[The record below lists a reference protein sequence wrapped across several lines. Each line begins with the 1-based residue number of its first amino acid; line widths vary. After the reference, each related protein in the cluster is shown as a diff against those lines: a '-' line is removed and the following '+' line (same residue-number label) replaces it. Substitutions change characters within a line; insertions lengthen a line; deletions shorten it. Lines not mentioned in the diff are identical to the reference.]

1 MRTRTIRS
9 AVVLVLPFALTSAAC
24 GTEAEPAGTGGGQ
37 TAAPSSPSPVSS
49 EQAEAPETA
58 EDFLDLAEKAMAEEP
73 AWSFSVKGEE
83 GLTSQGRKSAATYV
97 GTVQRAVGRAAL
109 HSQGISTSSKG
120 RRKTEELYIV
130 GEGGHLKEG
139 SAEWKAVSPD
149 DPEMRNKADDPIAV
163 IHEFRMYAQ
172 ASGGDVK
179 VTEKDGG
186 GTVELRVTSG
196 EQKLSAVQQRAWAKK
211 AKREFDPTAE
221 QLRKAGIPVDDAR
234 LTFSG
239 LQEVLVLDAKTYRIR
254 SHRLDFGFLI
264 PYNGQDMAFEQQV
277 TMENQGAYGGRI
289 ELPADLRR

>member
-1 MRTRTIRS
+1 MRTRPIRS
-9 AVVLVLPFALTSAAC
+9 AAVLVLPLAITLAAC
-24 GTEAEPAGTGGGQ
+24 GTEAEPAGSRE
-37 TAAPSSPSPVSS
+37 TAAASSPSTASS

-83 GLTSQGRKSAATYV
+83 GLTSQGQKSAATYE

-109 HSQGISTSSKG
+109 HSQGVSTSSKG
-120 RRKTEELYIV
+120 KKKTEELYVI
-130 GEGGHLKEG
+130 GEAGHLKEG
-139 SAEWKAVSPD
+139 TADWKAVSPA

-172 ASGGDVK
+172 AAGGDMK

-186 GTVELRVTSG
+186 GTVELRVTSD

-211 AKREFDPTAE
+211 AKREFEPTAE

-234 LTFSG
+234 LTLSG
-239 LQEVLVLDAKTYRIR
+239 LEEVLVLDAKTYRIK

-277 TMENQGAYGGRI
+277 TMENQGVYDGRI

>member
-1 MRTRTIRS
+1 MRTRLRHT
-9 AVVLVLPFALTSAAC
+9 ALLVLPLSLALAAC
-24 GTEAEPAGTGGGQ
+24 GAEADEPTAAGSPEAAAQSSAASEPAK
-37 TAAPSSPSPVSS
+37 
-49 EQAEAPETA
+49 APESA
-58 EDFLDLAEKAMAEEP
+58 EDFIDLAEKAMAEES

-83 GLTSQGRKSAATYV
+83 GLTSQGQKSAATYE

-109 HSQGISTSSKG
+109 HSQGVSTSSKG
-120 RRKTEELYIV
+120 KKKTEELYVI
-130 GEGGHLKEG
+130 GEAGHLKEG
-139 SAEWKAVSPD
+139 TADWKAVSPA

-172 ASGGDVK
+172 AAGGDVK
-179 VTEKDGG
+179 VTEKDGS
-186 GTVELRVTSG
+186 GTVKLRVTSD

-211 AKREFDPTAE
+211 AKREFEPTAG

-234 LTFSG
+234 LTLSG
-239 LQEVLVLDAKTYRIR
+239 LEEVLVLDAKTYRIK

-277 TMENQGAYGGRI
+277 TTENQGVYDGRI

>member
-1 MRTRTIRS
+1 MRIRPIRS
-9 AVVLVLPFALTSAAC
+9 AAVFVLPLALTLAAC
-24 GTEAEPAGTGGGQ
+24 GAEAEPAGSGSQETPSAPS
-37 TAAPSSPSPVSS
+37 AAPS

-58 EDFLDLAEKAMAEEP
+58 EDFLDLAEKAMAEEQ
-73 AWSFSVKGEE
+73 AWFFSVKGEE
-83 GLTSQGRKSAATYV
+83 GLTSQGQKSAATYE

-109 HSQGISTSSKG
+109 HSQGVSTSSKG
-120 RRKTEELYIV
+120 KKRTEELYVV
-130 GEGGHLKEG
+130 GEEGHLKED
-139 SAEWKAVSPD
+139 SAEWKAVSPA

-172 ASGGDVK
+172 AAAGDVK
-179 VTEKDGG
+179 VTGKDGG

-211 AKREFDPTAE
+211 AKREFEPTAE

-234 LTFSG
+234 LTLSG

-254 SHRLDFGFLI
+254 SHSLDFGFLI

-277 TMENQGAYGGRI
+277 TMENQGPYDGRI